1 MTPRTDWIPS
11 TGPSTTE
18 RASLG
23 RGDRLQPLLLLLS
36 IAAGTGLAAASPEH
50 VAGAGPLVTVGVF
63 TLLYLV
69 MLGIDP
75 RGLTAALTHRRF
87 LATAVTI
94 NFVVHPL
101 LAWGLGTTFLRDQP
115 DLRVGL
121 LLFLVTPCIGWYLIF
136 TDLARGD
143 TQLGVALLG
152 INLGLQILLLPV
164 YLQLFA
170 GQSAGIDLAAVIRS
184 AATYLLLPFAL
195 AAGTRHL
202 LTVRGTSLEE
212 LRHRLRLDQLKTV
225 TLMAVITAMFASQG
239 DALLDN
245 PTIVLRLVPPIA
257 AFFAISFALAL
268 LAARALR
275 LTYPHTALL
284 VFTTSARNSEAS
296 LAIAATAFA
305 SPLVALTVVIGPA
318 IELPLLILFVRLLDR
333 LRPHP
338 ASPRRARPTEAI
350 DQ

>member
-1 MTPRTDWIPS
+1 VTTRATS
-11 TGPSTTE
+11 ERSTTE
-18 RASLG
+18 QVALARS
-23 RGDRLQPLLLLLS
+23 DRLQPALLLAS
-36 IAAGTGLAAASPEH
+36 IAVGAGLAAVTPGPA
-50 VAGAGPLVTVGVF
+50 ARAAPLVSIGVF
-63 TLLYLV
+63 ALLYLV

-75 RGLTAALTHRRF
+75 RGLTAALTQRRF
-87 LATAVTI
+87 VAAAVTI
-94 NFVVHPL
+94 NFVIHPL
-101 LAWGLGTTFLRDQP
+101 LAWGLGATFLRDQP

-170 GQSAGIDLAAVIRS
+170 GQSASIDPATVIRS
-184 AATYLLLPFAL
+184 AATYLVVPFAL
-195 AAGTRHL
+195 ASGTRHL
-202 LTVRGTSLEE
+202 LTVNGTSIEH
-212 LRHRLRLDQLKTV
+212 LRHRLRLDRLKTV
-225 TLMAVITAMFASQG
+225 TLMAVIIAMFASQG
-239 DALLDN
+239 EALLDN
-245 PTIVLRLVPPIA
+245 PTIVLRLLPPIA
-257 AFFAISFALAL
+257 AFFAISFVVAL

-305 SPLVALTVVIGPA
+305 SPLVSLSVVIGPA
-318 IELPLLILFVRLLDR
+318 VELPLLVLFVRLLDR
-333 LRPHP
+333 LR
-338 ASPRRARPTEAI
+338 RP
-350 DQ
+350 